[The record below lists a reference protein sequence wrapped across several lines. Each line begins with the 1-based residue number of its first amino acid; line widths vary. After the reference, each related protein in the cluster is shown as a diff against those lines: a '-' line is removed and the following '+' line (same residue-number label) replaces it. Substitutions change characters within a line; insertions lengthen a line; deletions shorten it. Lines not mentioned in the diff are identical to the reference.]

1 MAKFHYQAL
10 TATGKQHQGS
20 LIADNLRDAR
30 QQLREKGLVVLTLKE
45 REAGRFQRSKRLS
58 SRDIA
63 LATRQLATLV
73 AASLPLDQALQAVA
87 QQSEKKE
94 VRHLFQQLKN
104 SITEGHSLASAFG
117 AFPTVF
123 NRMYCAMIAAGELSG
138 HLPLVLQ
145 RLAVYEEQRQK
156 LKAQLMQVTIYPLVL
171 TLVACSVVTI
181 LLVAVVPKVVEQFI
195 TMQQAL
201 PMTTQILLLIS
212 DFLRAWG
219 IWIALAIG
227 LLALANRYWLKTPER
242 LLKRHQQ
249 HLRWPLAG
257 RLIRVVNTARY
268 ARTLSI
274 LNSSAVPLL
283 DAMRISASVIGNE
296 YARQLLSQAE
306 EKVREGESFYLALQ
320 RTHFFSPMMLQ
331 MIAAGEQSGRLDE
344 MLERSADLQEEQL
357 SQQIALALGL
367 FEPVLVV
374 TMASVVLFI
383 ILAILQ
389 PILQMNEMIG

>member
-1 MAKFHYQAL
+1 MAKYHYQVL
-10 TATGKQHQGS
+10 TTSGKQQRGS
-20 LIADNLRDAR
+20 LIAENVRDAR
-30 QQLREKGLVVLTLKE
+30 QQLREKGLVVLMLKE
-45 REAGRFQRSKRLS
+45 QEAGRFQRQKRLTG
-58 SRDIA
+58 RDLA

-94 VRHLFQQLKN
+94 VRELFQHLKN
-104 SITEGHSLASAFG
+104 KITEGHSLATAFG

-156 LKAQLMQVTIYPLVL
+156 MKGQLLQATIYPLVL

-181 LLVAVVPKVVEQFI
+181 LLIAVVPKVVEQFI
-195 TMQQAL
+195 TLKQAL
-201 PMTTQILLLIS
+201 PITTQSLILIS
-212 DFLRAWG
+212 DFLRDYG
-219 IWIALAIG
+219 LWIALKAG
-227 LLALANRYWLKTPER
+227 LLTLANRYWLKDSRR
-242 LLKRHQQ
+242 LLRRHQQ
-249 HLRWPLAG
+249 HLSWPLIG
-257 RLIRVVNTARY
+257 RLIQVVNTARY

-283 DAMRISASVIGNE
+283 DAMRISASVITNE

-306 EKVREGESFYLALQ
+306 ERVREGESFFLALQ
-320 RTHFFSPMMLQ
+320 KTRFFSPMMLQ

-357 SQQIALALGL
+357 SQQITLALGL
-367 FEPVLVV
+367 FEPVLVI

-389 PILQMNEMIG
+389 PVLQMNEMIG

>member
-1 MAKFHYQAL
+1 MANYQYQAL
-10 TATGKQHQGS
+10 TATGKQERGS
-20 LIADNLRDAR
+20 LTADNLRDAR
-30 QQLREKGLVVLTLKE
+30 QQLREKGLVVLMLKE
-45 REAGRFQRSKRLS
+45 SETGRFQRRRRLA

-94 VRHLFQQLKN
+94 IRHLFQQLKN
-104 SITEGHSLASAFG
+104 SITEGHSLAAAFG
-117 AFPTVF
+117 TFPAVF
-123 NRMYCAMIAAGELSG
+123 SRMYCAMIAAGELSG

-156 LKAQLMQVTIYPLVL
+156 LKGQLMQATLYPLVL

-181 LLVAVVPKVVEQFI
+181 LLVAGVPKVVEQFVA
-195 TMQQAL
+195 MKQAL
-201 PMTTQILLLIS
+201 PMTTQSLILIS
-212 DFLRAWG
+212 DFLRDHG
-219 IWIALAIG
+219 LKIAVTSGA
-227 LLALANRYWLKTPER
+227 LALANRYWLKDPAR
-242 LLKRHQQ
+242 RLKRHQQ
-249 HLRWPLAG
+249 RLSWPVIG
-257 RLIRVVNTARY
+257 RLIRVINTARY

-283 DAMRISASVIGNE
+283 DAMRISASVVNND
-296 YARQLLSQAE
+296 YARQLLNQAE

-320 RTHFFSPMMLQ
+320 KTRFFSPMMLQ
-331 MIAAGEQSGRLDE
+331 MVAAGEQSGRLDE

-367 FEPVLVV
+367 FEPVLVI

-389 PILQMNEMIG
+389 PVLQMNEMIG

>member
-1 MAKFHYQAL
+1 MAKYHYQVL
-10 TATGKQHQGS
+10 TTSGKQQRGS
-20 LIADNLRDAR
+20 LIAENIRDAR
-30 QQLREKGLVVLTLKE
+30 QQLREKGLVVLMLKE
-45 REAGRFQRSKRLS
+45 QEAGRFQRQKRLTG
-58 SRDIA
+58 RDLA

-94 VRHLFQQLKN
+94 VRELFQHLKN
-104 SITEGHSLASAFG
+104 KITEGHSLATAFG

-156 LKAQLMQVTIYPLVL
+156 MKGQLLQATIYPLVL

-181 LLVAVVPKVVEQFI
+181 LLIAVVPKVVEQFI
-195 TMQQAL
+195 TLKQAL
-201 PMTTQILLLIS
+201 PITTQSLILIS
-212 DFLRAWG
+212 DFLRDYG
-219 IWIALAIG
+219 LWIALTAG
-227 LLALANRYWLKTPER
+227 LLALTNRYWLKDSRR
-242 LLKRHQQ
+242 LLRRHQQ
-249 HLRWPLAG
+249 HLSWPLIG
-257 RLIRVVNTARY
+257 RLIQVVNTARY

-283 DAMRISASVIGNE
+283 DAMRISASVITNE

-306 EKVREGESFYLALQ
+306 ERVREGESFFLALQ
-320 RTHFFSPMMLQ
+320 KTRFFSPMMLQ

-357 SQQIALALGL
+357 SQQITLALGL
-367 FEPVLVV
+367 FEPVLVI

-389 PILQMNEMIG
+389 PVLQMNEMIG

>member
-1 MAKFHYQAL
+1 MAKYHYQVL
-10 TATGKQHQGS
+10 TTSGKQQRGS
-20 LIADNLRDAR
+20 LIAENVRDAR
-30 QQLREKGLVVLTLKE
+30 QQLREKGLVVLMLKE
-45 REAGRFQRSKRLS
+45 QEAGRFQRQKRLTG
-58 SRDIA
+58 RDLA
-63 LATRQLATLV
+63 LATRQLATLA

-94 VRHLFQQLKN
+94 VRDLFQRLKN
-104 SITEGHSLASAFG
+104 KITEGHSLATAFG

-156 LKAQLMQVTIYPLVL
+156 MKGQLLQATIYPLVL

-181 LLVAVVPKVVEQFI
+181 LLIAVVPKVVEQFI
-195 TMQQAL
+195 TLKQAL
-201 PMTTQILLLIS
+201 PITTQSLILIS
-212 DFLRAWG
+212 DFLRDYG
-219 IWIALAIG
+219 LWIALTAG
-227 LLALANRYWLKTPER
+227 LLTLANRYWLKDSRR
-242 LLKRHQQ
+242 LLRRHQQ
-249 HLRWPLAG
+249 HLSWPLIG
-257 RLIRVVNTARY
+257 RLIQVVNTARY

-283 DAMRISASVIGNE
+283 DAMRISASVITNE

-306 EKVREGESFYLALQ
+306 ERVREGESFFLALQ
-320 RTHFFSPMMLQ
+320 KTRFFSPMMLQ

-357 SQQIALALGL
+357 SQQITLALGL
-367 FEPVLVV
+367 FEPVLVI

-389 PILQMNEMIG
+389 PVLQMNEMIG

>member
-1 MAKFHYQAL
+1 MAKYHYQVL
-10 TATGKQHQGS
+10 TTSGKQQRGS
-20 LIADNLRDAR
+20 LIAENIRDAR
-30 QQLREKGLVVLTLKE
+30 QQLREKGLVVLMLKE
-45 REAGRFQRSKRLS
+45 QEAGRFQRQKRLTG
-58 SRDIA
+58 RDLT

-94 VRHLFQQLKN
+94 VRELFQHLKN
-104 SITEGHSLASAFG
+104 KITEGHSLATAFG

-156 LKAQLMQVTIYPLVL
+156 MKGQLLQATIYPLVL

-181 LLVAVVPKVVEQFI
+181 LLIAVVPKVVEQFI
-195 TMQQAL
+195 TLKQAL
-201 PMTTQILLLIS
+201 PITTQSLILIS
-212 DFLRAWG
+212 DFLRDYG
-219 IWIALAIG
+219 LWIALTAG
-227 LLALANRYWLKTPER
+227 LLTLANRYWLKDSRR
-242 LLKRHQQ
+242 LLRRHQQ
-249 HLRWPLAG
+249 HLSWPLIG
-257 RLIRVVNTARY
+257 RLIQVVNTARY

-283 DAMRISASVIGNE
+283 DAMRISASVITNE

-306 EKVREGESFYLALQ
+306 ERVREGESFFLALQ
-320 RTHFFSPMMLQ
+320 KTRFFSPMMLQ

-357 SQQIALALGL
+357 SQQITLALGL
-367 FEPVLVV
+367 FEPVLVI

-389 PILQMNEMIG
+389 PVLQMNEMIG

>member
-1 MAKFHYQAL
+1 MAKYHYQAL
-10 TATGKQHQGS
+10 TAAGKTQRGS
-20 LIADNLRDAR
+20 LIAENLRDAR

-45 REAGRFQRSKRLS
+45 PAVGRFQRSKRIS
-58 SRDIA
+58 SRDLA

-94 VRHLFQQLKN
+94 VRHLFQQLN
-104 SITEGHSLASAFG
+104 GRITEGHSLAVAFG
-117 AFPTVF
+117 AFPAVF

-156 LKAQLMQVTIYPLVL
+156 MKGQLMQATLYPLIL

-195 TMQQAL
+195 TMKQAL
-201 PMTTQILLLIS
+201 PITTQSLILIS
-212 DFLRAWG
+212 DFLRDYG
-219 IWIALAIG
+219 LWIALTLA
-227 LLALANRYWLKTPER
+227 LLALANRHWLKDSDR
-242 LLKRHQQ
+242 LRKRHQQ
-249 HLRWPLAG
+249 QLSWPVIG

-283 DAMRISASVIGNE
+283 DAMRISASVITNE
-296 YARQLLSQAE
+296 YARQRLSQAE
-306 EKVREGESFYLALQ
+306 ERVREGESFSLALQ
-320 RTHFFSPMMLQ
+320 KTCFFSPMMLQ
-331 MIAAGEQSGRLDE
+331 MIAACEQSGRLDE

-357 SQQIALALGL
+357 SQQITLALGL
-367 FEPVLVV
+367 FEPVLVI

-389 PILQMNEMIG
+389 PVLQMNEMIG

>member
-1 MAKFHYQAL
+1 MAKYHYQVL
-10 TATGKQHQGS
+10 TTSGKQQRGS
-20 LIADNLRDAR
+20 LIAENVRDAR
-30 QQLREKGLVVLTLKE
+30 QQLREKGLVVLMLKE
-45 REAGRFQRSKRLS
+45 QEAGRFQRQKRLTG
-58 SRDIA
+58 RDLA

-94 VRHLFQQLKN
+94 VRDLFQHLKN
-104 SITEGHSLASAFG
+104 KITEGHSLATAFG

-156 LKAQLMQVTIYPLVL
+156 MKGQLLQATIYPLVL

-181 LLVAVVPKVVEQFI
+181 LLIAVVPKVVEQFI
-195 TMQQAL
+195 TLKQAL
-201 PMTTQILLLIS
+201 PITTQSLILIS
-212 DFLRAWG
+212 DFLRDYG
-219 IWIALAIG
+219 LWIALTAG
-227 LLALANRYWLKTPER
+227 LLTLANRYWLKDSRR
-242 LLKRHQQ
+242 LLRRHQQ
-249 HLRWPLAG
+249 HLSWPLIG
-257 RLIRVVNTARY
+257 RLIQVVNTARY

-283 DAMRISASVIGNE
+283 DAMRISASVITNE

-306 EKVREGESFYLALQ
+306 ERVREGESFFLALQ
-320 RTHFFSPMMLQ
+320 KTHFFSPMMLQ

-357 SQQIALALGL
+357 SQQITLALGL
-367 FEPVLVV
+367 FEPVLVI

-389 PILQMNEMIG
+389 PVLQMNEMIG

>member
-1 MAKFHYQAL
+1 MANYQYQAL
-10 TATGKQHQGS
+10 TATGKQERGS
-20 LIADNLRDAR
+20 VTADNLRDAR
-30 QQLREKGLVVLTLKE
+30 QQLREKGLVVLMLKE
-45 REAGRFQRSKRLS
+45 SETGRFQRRRRLA

-94 VRHLFQQLKN
+94 IRHLFQQLKN
-104 SITEGHSLASAFG
+104 SITEGHSLAAAFG

-123 NRMYCAMIAAGELSG
+123 SRMYCAMIAAGELSG

-156 LKAQLMQVTIYPLVL
+156 LKGQLMQATLYPLVL

-195 TMQQAL
+195 AMKQAL
-201 PMTTQILLLIS
+201 PMTTQSLILIS
-212 DFLRAWG
+212 DFLRDH
-219 IWIALAIG
+219 G
-227 LLALANRYWLKTPER
+227 LKTAVTSGALALANRYWLKDPVR
-242 LLKRHQQ
+242 RLKRHQQ
-249 HLRWPLAG
+249 RLSWPVIG
-257 RLIRVVNTARY
+257 RLIRVINTARY

-283 DAMRISASVIGNE
+283 DAMRISASVVNND
-296 YARQLLSQAE
+296 YARQLLNQAE

-320 RTHFFSPMMLQ
+320 KTRFFSPMMLQ
-331 MIAAGEQSGRLDE
+331 MVAAGEQSGRLDE

-367 FEPVLVV
+367 FEPVLVI

-389 PILQMNEMIG
+389 PVLQMNEMIG

>member
-1 MAKFHYQAL
+1 MAKYHYQVL
-10 TATGKQHQGS
+10 TTSGKQQRGS
-20 LIADNLRDAR
+20 LIAENIRDAR
-30 QQLREKGLVVLTLKE
+30 QQLREKGLVVLMLKE
-45 REAGRFQRSKRLS
+45 QETGRFQRQKRLTG
-58 SRDIA
+58 RDLA

-94 VRHLFQQLKN
+94 VRELFQRLKN
-104 SITEGHSLASAFG
+104 KITEGHSLATAFG

-156 LKAQLMQVTIYPLVL
+156 MKGQLLQATIYPLVL

-181 LLVAVVPKVVEQFI
+181 LLIAVVPKVVEQFI
-195 TMQQAL
+195 TMKQAL
-201 PMTTQILLLIS
+201 PITTQSLILIS
-212 DFLRAWG
+212 DFLRDYG
-219 IWIALAIG
+219 LWIALTAG
-227 LLALANRYWLKTPER
+227 LLALANRYWLKDSRR
-242 LLKRHQQ
+242 LLRRHQQ
-249 HLRWPLAG
+249 HLSWPLIG
-257 RLIRVVNTARY
+257 RLIQVVNTARY

-283 DAMRISASVIGNE
+283 DAMRISASVITNE

-306 EKVREGESFYLALQ
+306 ERVREGESFFLALQ
-320 RTHFFSPMMLQ
+320 KTRFFSPMMLQ

-357 SQQIALALGL
+357 SQQITLALGL
-367 FEPVLVV
+367 FEPVLVI

-389 PILQMNEMIG
+389 PVLQMNEMIG